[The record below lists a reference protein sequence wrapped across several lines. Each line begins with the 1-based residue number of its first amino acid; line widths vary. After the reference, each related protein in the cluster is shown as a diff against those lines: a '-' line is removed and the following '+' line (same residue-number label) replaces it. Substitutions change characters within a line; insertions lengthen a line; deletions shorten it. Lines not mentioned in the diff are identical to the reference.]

1 MGRHLSEG
9 FLINLCPLMD
19 TGKQNMKRVLSN
31 TDRQEHIYENVGCIW
46 TGIGSKRVVAE
57 RGHAE
62 GAITPNIETSQ
73 GYKSGQRD
81 TTSLCLETEEA
92 PTVRHIGCLAAEEGM
107 YHITNET
114 PIENFELPLS
124 LDD

>member
-1 MGRHLSEG
+1 
-9 FLINLCPLMD
+9 MD

-46 TGIGSKRVVAE
+46 TDSRSKRVVAE
-57 RGHAE
+57 SGHAE
-62 GAITPNIETSQ
+62 GAITPSIETSP

-92 PTVRHIGCLAAEEGM
+92 LTVRHIGYLVAEEGM
-107 YHITNET
+107 YHITTET
-114 PIENFELPLS
+114 PVENFELPLS